1 MSLFSNKKKWERD
14 FGPYLILVFIWGL
27 FCAFG
32 LRLWFLQIY
41 KGEFF
46 ARKAKDNRLRRQSI
60 YAPRG
65 LIVDRDGKLLAINEP
80 SYSLAI
86 VREDCP
92 DIDKVLLQVSKWTTI
107 AFEELK
113 RTYVRGR
120 KRVKSFEPQ
129 IIIPNLSFELLAR
142 IEAYAPHWPG
152 LKIMVRPRR
161 KYLQGPVLAHVLGY
175 VAQASEEELNKD
187 SELALGDN
195 IGKQG
200 LEYVLEKRL
209 RGKKGLKQMEVDAVG
224 RTLHEE
230 LIRPPVAGEDIR
242 LSLELELQK
251 KVYDLMKGRAGAVIV
266 MEPDSGQILSLVS
279 SPSYDNNQ
287 FVQGISVDSWRS
299 LLKNPLHPLQNR
311 CIQSVYPPGSVF
323 KLVVASCGLYEKK
336 VDPEKKIFCSGA
348 YRLGRRV
355 FRCWK
360 KYGHGWVDL
369 TRSLIESCDVYY
381 YQLGKELGVDKISTF
396 AKKCGF
402 GRLTGIDLPHEKSGL
417 IPDRKWKLKRF
428 KEPWQGGETLNMA
441 IGQGYTLV
449 TPLQVARFVS
459 ALINGGKLYKPS
471 LLAEEAKVGE
481 EDLPFGEDIAQKIIQ
496 AMIRTVEDEHG
507 TARRLK
513 KKGVLIGAKTGTAQV
528 VKLLSDYEEKETED
542 IPYRFR
548 DHAWMAS
555 FAQKGNKRYVVVAMI
570 EHGGH
575 GGAAA
580 GPIVRAI
587 YDFIFDEWQH
597 Q

>member
-1 MSLFSNKKKWERD
+1 MSLFNSKKKWERD
-14 FGPYLILVFIWGL
+14 YGPYLILVLIWGL
-27 FCAFG
+27 FCVFG
-32 LRLWFLQIY
+32 LRLWYLQIY

-46 ARKAKDNRLRRQSI
+46 AQKAKDNRLRKQSI

-65 LIVDRDGKLLAINEP
+65 LIMDRKGKLLAINEP

-92 DIDKVLLQVSKWTTI
+92 EIDKTLLQVSKWTGVP
-107 AFEELK
+107 FDELK
-113 RTYVRGR
+113 ANFERGR
-120 KRVKSFEPQ
+120 RRVKSFEPQ
-129 IIIPNLSFELLAR
+129 IIIPNLSFEVLAK
-142 IEAYAPHWPG
+142 IEAYAPRWPG

-161 KYLQGPVLAHVLGY
+161 KYLQGPVFAHVLGY

-209 RGKKGLKQMEVDAVG
+209 RGKKGLKRMEVDAVG
-224 RTLHEE
+224 RSLHEE
-230 LIRPPVAGEDIR
+230 VLRPPQPGEDIH
-242 LSLELELQK
+242 LSLDLELQK
-251 KVYDLMKGRAGAVIV
+251 KVYELMEGRAGAVVV

-279 SPSYDNNQ
+279 SPSYDNNK
-287 FVQGISVDSWRS
+287 FVQGVSIEDWRK
-299 LLKNPLHPLQNR
+299 LIKNPLHPLQNR

-323 KLVVASCGLYEKK
+323 KLVVAACGLF
-336 VDPEKKIFCSGA
+336 EKKIDLEEKIYCSGA

-360 KYGHGWVDL
+360 KHGHGRVDF
-369 TRSLIESCDVYY
+369 TRSLVESCDVYY
-381 YQLGKELGVDKISTF
+381 YKLGEELGVDRISSF

-402 GRLTGIDLPHEKSGL
+402 GQLTGIDLPHEKRGL
-417 IPDRKWKLKRF
+417 IPDRNWKLKRF
-428 KEPWQGGETLNMA
+428 KEPWQGGETLNMS

-459 ALINGGKLYKPS
+459 ALVNGGKLYKPS
-471 LLAEEAKVGE
+471 LLSEESRAKAKA
-481 EDLPFGEDIAQKIIQ
+481 LPFADDIRQKIIR
-496 AMIRTVEDEHG
+496 AMIRTVEADHG
-507 TARRLK
+507 TARGLRK
-513 KKGVLIGAKTGTAQV
+513 DGIIIGAKTGTAQV
-528 VKLLSDYEEKETED
+528 VKLLSEYEEKEIEE

-555 FAQKGNKRYVVVAMI
+555 FAKKGDRSYVVVAMV

-575 GGAAA
+575 GGSAA

-587 YDFIFDEWQH
+587 FDFIFEQ
-597 Q
+597 

>member
-1 MSLFSNKKKWERD
+1 M
-14 FGPYLILVFIWGL
+14 
-27 FCAFG
+27 
-32 LRLWFLQIY
+32 QIY

-46 ARKAKDNRLRRQSI
+46 AQKAKDNRLRRQSI

-65 LIVDRDGKLLAINEP
+65 LIVDCNGKLLAINEP

-92 DIDKVLLQVSKWTTI
+92 DIDKLLLQVSKWTTI
-107 AFEELK
+107 PFEELE
-113 RTYVRGR
+113 RIFARGR

-129 IIIPNLSFELLAR
+129 IIIPNLSFELLAK

-175 VAQASEEELNKD
+175 VAQASEEELNRD
-187 SELALGDN
+187 SELAVGDN

-209 RGKKGLKQMEVDAVG
+209 RGKKGLKQLEVDAVG

-230 LIRPPVAGEDIR
+230 EISPPEPGEDIR

-251 KVYDLMKGRAGAVIV
+251 KVYELMKGRAGAVIV
-266 MEPDSGQILSLVS
+266 MDPDSGQILSLVS

-287 FVQGISVDSWRS
+287 FVQGISVENWRS

-336 VDPEKKIFCSGA
+336 IDPAKKIFCSGA
-348 YRLGRRV
+348 YRLGRRI

-381 YQLGKELGVDKISTF
+381 YQLGEELGVDKISAF

-417 IPDRKWKLKRF
+417 IPDRNWKLKRF
-428 KEPWQGGETLNMA
+428 KEPWQGGETLNMS

-471 LLAEEAKVGE
+471 LLAEEAKVDE
-481 EDLPFGEDIAQKIIQ
+481 EDLPFGENICQKIIQ
-496 AMIRTVEDEHG
+496 AMIQTVEDEHG
-507 TARRLK
+507 TARLLK
-513 KKGVLIGAKTGTAQV
+513 KKGVIIGAKTGTAQV
-528 VKLLSDYEEKETED
+528 VKLLSEYEEKDTEE

-555 FAQKGNKRYVVVAMI
+555 FAQKGDRSYVVVAMV

-587 YDFIFDEWQH
+587 YDFIFDKRQ
-597 Q
+597 QP

>member
-92 DIDKVLLQVSKWTTI
+92 DIDKVLLQVSKWTSI
-107 AFEELK
+107 DFKKLK
-113 RTYVRGR
+113 EIYLCGR

-187 SELALGDN
+187 SELALGGN

-287 FVQGISVDSWRS
+287 FVQGISVDNWRS

-528 VKLLSDYEEKETED
+528 VKLLSEYEEKETEE

-555 FAQKGNKRYVVVAMI
+555 FAQKGDKRYVVVAMI